1 MTSRMVVA
9 TTAASE
15 IWNFDLNNATVE
27 SNAFDGANKMFYGYL
42 NHSMNRKWKGDF
54 DFDCTC

>member
-9 TTAASE
+9 AAAVVAIAASE

-42 NHSMNRKWKGDF
+42 NHSMNRKCKR
-54 DFDCTC
+54 